1 MYFYTFQKVLGFCVQ
16 NLNNLHK
23 WLWIKS
29 YGCCDHLEGFW
40 KNLRSKF
47 NHVWARFCVSFI
59 RYHPVQHFC
68 IFQVHYS
75 ITWHKAWENKLHHIL
90 LLPQVLSQCL
100 RFFLINRTSC
110 VLVRETWQ
118 IISCHSQFLQIFTGN
133 IVHWNYF
140 WWHCKLD
147 NEIQSILGPAYQ
159 NQAVWMTQDIESF
172 ILILHISNLCS
183 GASNHS

>member
-1 MYFYTFQKVLGFCVQ
+1 MQRIDCWAV
-16 NLNNLHK
+16 
-23 WLWIKS
+23 IK
-29 YGCCDHLEGFW
+29 YRVVCRIHIGIA
-40 KNLRSKF
+40 
-47 NHVWARFCVSFI
+47 HVVYQTLQIQLDRTQRGYDFM
-59 RYHPVQHFC
+59 RHFC
-68 IFQVHYS
+68 IFQLQYS
-75 ITWHKAWENKLHHIL
+75 ITWHKARENKLHHIL

-100 RFFLINRTSC
+100 QFFLINRTSC

-172 ILILHISNLCS
+172 ILILHISNLYS
-183 GASNHS
+183 GASNQS

>member
-1 MYFYTFQKVLGFCVQ
+1 MTQKLSRIKYNNRICKFQFEFQSSYSVFYKL
-16 NLNNLHK
+16 LH
-23 WLWIKS
+23 
-29 YGCCDHLEGFW
+29 
-40 KNLRSKF
+40 
-47 NHVWARFCVSFI
+47 
-59 RYHPVQHFC
+59 HFC
-68 IFQVHYS
+68 IFQLHYS